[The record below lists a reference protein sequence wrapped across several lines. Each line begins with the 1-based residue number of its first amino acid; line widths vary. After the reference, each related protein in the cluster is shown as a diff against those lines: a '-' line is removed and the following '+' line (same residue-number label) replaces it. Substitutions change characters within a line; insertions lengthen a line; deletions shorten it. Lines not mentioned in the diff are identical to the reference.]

1 MNALRKRR
9 ILSVFKYTWPFY
21 IISAVIIGILLNVL
35 FGVTHRTPRYKTF
48 NLFVSGEVVDHKK
61 LKSDILETYKDKE
74 LKAFSCTSVK
84 YGEATYD
91 TKLSV
96 AGYNT
101 CDVLIIPVSKLEKV
115 KVSAFGL
122 ALQDE
127 LITSYYQGYS
137 FFSQEEVKYGIKINK
152 EKVSEYMTLPSED
165 CYMILSGKSPNLGI
179 YSKTPNEEKNI
190 SLLVAKDWGM

>member
-1 MNALRKRR
+1 MNDLKKKR
-9 ILSVFKYTWPFY
+9 IIGVFKYTWPFY
-21 IISAVIIGILLNVL
+21 IVSAIIIGLSLNFI
-35 FGVTHRTPRYKTF
+35 FGVTHRTPKYKTF
-48 NLFVSGEVVDHKK
+48 TLFVSGEVRDHKK
-61 LKSDILETYKDKE
+61 LKSDILEKYKDKE
-74 LKAFSCTSVK
+74 LKSFSCTSVR
-84 YGEATYD
+84 YGDSTYD
-91 TKLSV
+91 TKLSI

-101 CDVLIIPVSKLEKV
+101 CDVLIIPVSKLDKV

-127 LITSYYQGYS
+127 LITSYYSGYS
-137 FFSQEEVKYGIKINK
+137 FYSQEEVKYGIKIDK

-179 YSKTPNEEKNI
+179 YSKTPNEERNI